1 MPLSQGAC
9 AGNSDESIL
18 ILGAWILVSAGF
30 LVAGRGRHRPSF
42 TVVGLASAAGLIGTI
57 TGLLAGFSEQGTF
70 LGSNHLAT
78 RWMLVGAGI
87 GWTAGAAIGMSI
99 TRGARPADRR
109 EIVILGLAASV
120 SLLSAV
126 FVATWVMVPEFFC
139 VDGAIYTDLATVE
152 RLRWLIVTDGA
163 IASVICVV
171 QMLRGNVRGG
181 FIQASQSPAA

>member
-1 MPLSQGAC
+1 M
-9 AGNSDESIL
+9 
-18 ILGAWILVSAGF
+18 
-30 LVAGRGRHRPSF
+30 
-42 TVVGLASAAGLIGTI
+42 
-57 TGLLAGFSEQGTF
+57 
-70 LGSNHLAT
+70 
-78 RWMLVGAGI
+78 
-87 GWTAGAAIGMSI
+87 
-99 TRGARPADRR
+99 
-109 EIVILGLAASV
+109 ILGLAASV